1 MVNEGLIWYS
11 AHTSPIV
18 PPPLSIYLTVFI
30 AFNINN
36 IIVIID
42 LQQVFYCKIEESSSS
57 SPNKE
62 WQNCRNHCSHH
73 HDHHHHQNIEMST
86 WQRWAPRVG
95 LSGDFNE
102 DDARSMAKKENWN
115 EENDLCKSKTLIKR
129 IMMKIA
135 HDYEHNDH
143 AGILVQFNL
152 NWLPLQVG
160 SPNLATPC
168 LCSRTTTDSMRY
180 YWAIIIIIKVVSRVF
195 LPFFLC

>member
-1 MVNEGLIWYS
+1 MIMVNGQAMVNEGWSGIQL
-11 AHTSPIV
+11 TSHR
-18 PPPLSIYLTVFI
+18 LSLPHSQSTW
-30 AFNINN
+30 
-36 IIVIID
+36 
-42 LQQVFYCKIEESSSS
+42 LSSLPSTSKTSSSS

>member
-1 MVNEGLIWYS
+1 MVNEGVIWYS
-11 AHTSPIV
+11 AHISPIV

-30 AFNINN
+30 AFNIKN
-36 IIVIID
+36 IIVIIPKQRMAKRSTP
-42 LQQVFYCKIEESSSS
+42 LH
-57 SPNKE
+57 
-62 WQNCRNHCSHH
+62 RNHCSHH

-180 YWAIIIIIKVVSRVF
+180 YWAIIIIIKVVSRFF
-195 LPFFLC
+195 LPFFSLLNYLNNYTEK